1 MIKNLKS
8 VISLT
13 VICAVVAVLL
23 AFTNDLTAPIIKKQ
37 ESAAVND
44 ALAVVLPNGS
54 DFSPVEIGEYEL
66 PETITEIY
74 TEKNGGYVF
83 KMITSGYS
91 SNFVLLCGIDKDGI
105 VKGATCI
112 SSGETLGVESDYGD
126 TLKEK
131 TAETIDSVETISGAT
146 KTTSAYKGAV
156 KDALNAFTILNGG
169 SVDLRDE
176 AQILNDNL
184 SAALPEAEGKFAS
197 VFITE
202 DIGDIDSVYSA
213 DNGTGY
219 VFVLGESFIATDKDG
234 KVKTETDLKETV
246 ETAAKAI
253 IGSEL
258 KEIDI
263 TKYSDM
269 PTQVS
274 KAYKTSSGNYVFEL
288 KAAGFGINGDKYYYP
303 SGEYIDIKISA
314 TKDGKIISCLTTAQ
328 KESDGIGS
336 ACADEKFYSQFNG
349 KTESDYSEVDA
360 ISGATITTNGYK
372 TAVSKVFTAI
382 KILEGVS

>member
-13 VICAVVAVLL
+13 VICAVISVLL
-23 AFTNDLTAPIIKKQ
+23 ALTNDLTAPIIKEQ
-37 ESAAVND
+37 ETAAVNE
-44 ALAVVLPNGS
+44 ALSVVLPGGA
-54 DFSPVEIGEYEL
+54 DFSPIEIDEYEL

-74 TEKNGGYVF
+74 SEKNGGYVF
-83 KMITSGYS
+83 KMQTSGYAA
-91 SNFVLLCGIDKDGI
+91 NFVLLCGIDKDGV

-112 SSGETLGVESDYGD
+112 SSGETLGVEKDYGD

-131 TAETIDSVETISGAT
+131 TNETIDDVATVSGAT
-146 KTTSAYKGAV
+146 KTTAAYKNAV
-156 KDALNAFTILNGG
+156 KDALNSFIILNGG

-184 SAALPEAEGKFAS
+184 SAALPEAEGKFS
-197 VFITE
+197 PVFITE
-202 DIGDIDSVYSA
+202 DIGDINSVYAS
-213 DNGTGY
+213 DNNTGF
-219 VFVLGESFIATDKDG
+219 VFVIGEQFVATDKDG
-234 KVKTETDLKETV
+234 KVKTETDLKTTV
-246 ETAAKAI
+246 EAAAKAI
-253 IGSEL
+253 INSHL
-258 KEIDI
+258 NEIDI

-269 PTQVS
+269 PTQVA
-274 KAYKTSSGNYVFEL
+274 KAYKTDSGNYVFEL
-288 KAAGFGINGDKYYYP
+288 KAAGFGINGDKYYNP
-303 SGEYIDIKISA
+303 SGEYIDIKVSA

-328 KESDGIGS
+328 KETDGIGS
-336 ACADEKFYSQFNG
+336 ACADEKFYSQFGG
-349 KTESDYSEVDA
+349 KTEADYSEIDA